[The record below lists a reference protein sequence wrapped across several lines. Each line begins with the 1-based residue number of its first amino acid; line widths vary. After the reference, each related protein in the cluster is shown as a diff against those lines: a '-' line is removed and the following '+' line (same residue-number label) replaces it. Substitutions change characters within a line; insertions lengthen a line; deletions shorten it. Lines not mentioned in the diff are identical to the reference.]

1 MNPSRIVITGL
12 IASGKSSLLDILKE
26 NKQCVIDA
34 DKVNKK
40 LLEKG
45 NINYELIKKSA
56 HFNQAFVN
64 DNLDKKILADIIFND
79 EKKRKILNDITH
91 PNIIKAIEEE
101 ISLCEKNKVFIEIP
115 LFFQMKVKFSYDLI
129 VLVVADRDIQIKRL
143 TKRDNIDKEY
153 AIKKL
158 ESQDMLK
165 FMIENSDIIIDN
177 SKDLDNLTNQAISLI
192 KGCDYNESNKNNR

>member
-12 IASGKSSLLDILKE
+12 IASGKSSLLDILRE

-34 DKVNKK
+34 DKVNRK

-56 HFNQAFVN
+56 HFDKAFVN

-91 PNIIKAIEEE
+91 PNIIKAIEDE
-101 ISLCEKNKVFIEIP
+101 ISLCKKNKVFVEIP
-115 LFFQMKVKFSYDLI
+115 LFFQMEVKFAHDLI

-143 TKRDNIDKEY
+143 AKRDNIDKEY

-192 KGCDYNESNKNNR
+192 KGCDYNESIKNNR